1 MIFKYMCI
9 SCSLSGDAAT
19 LARKQ
24 REWLSANGSGGQKKA
39 EQREEAQMDSE
50 IHVPN
55 ELEITKKGNTEI
67 ARYMYICSSNLR
79 ICAIWKLYCVFSES
93 RDRNEISRL
102 RCHWT
107 QS

>member
-1 MIFKYMCI
+1 MCI

-55 ELEITKKGNTEI
+55 ELEVTKK
-67 ARYMYICSSNLR
+67 RKRRDCKVHVYMFFQFENLR
-79 ICAIWKLYCVFSES
+79 ILKIV
-93 RDRNEISRL
+93 L
-102 RCHWT
+102 RVLGI
-107 QS
+107 QR